1 MSHNSNTRS
10 LPLSHSIPVILSVH
24 LYVKHKTIVGND
36 VYIHVQFV
44 ILAIGITFSCL
55 ATIVMLLLV
64 YRLSCVFPYCVY
76 ISTVSHRITT
86 MISDATEYTLYY

>member
-1 MSHNSNTRS
+1 MWFLYGCRS
-10 LPLSHSIPVILSVH
+10 SLDMFSLS
-24 LYVKHKTIVGND
+24 LYG
-36 VYIHVQFV
+36 Y
-44 ILAIGITFSCL
+44 AIGHFSTL
-55 ATIVMLLLV
+55 EALHASMGGVLLLV